1 MVLFGVFSLSVGY
14 YLRFVLLWRGA
25 GAFSV
30 VNVLLGFF
38 IVIRG
43 FQYIRGQPRIY

>member
-1 MVLFGVFSLSVGY
+1 MVLLGAFSLSVGY
-14 YLRFVLLWRGA
+14 YLRFVLQWRGA
-25 GAFSV
+25 DAFSV

-43 FQYIRGQPRIY
+43 LQYVRG